1 MNKKL
6 KFQLNRAGVRELM
19 RSEEMQKILEGFAS
33 DIRARCGEDF
43 EQDLRVGKN
52 RANAMVYT
60 NTIRGKRRNLRDN
73 TLLKAL
79 K

>member
-1 MNKKL
+1 MNNKL

-19 RSEEMQKILEGFAS
+19 RSEEMQKILEGYAS
-33 DIRARCGEDF
+33 DIRGRCGEDF